1 MTKNIILFASGNGS
15 NVEQIC
21 RFFEQDQ
28 TISVVSI
35 YTNNPNAGVIQRMQ
49 PFGITVR
56 VFDKSSFTDGTL
68 LSQVRA
74 LHPDLIVLAGFL
86 WKIGSDWV
94 STFAK
99 KIINIHP
106 ALLPKYGGKGM
117 YGMHVHQA
125 VKDNKE
131 SKTGITIHYV
141 NEAYYEGAILFQEE
155 VALSDEDTPE
165 TIATKVHSL
174 EHLHFAPVISRLL
187 NPPSNGV

>member
-86 WKIGSDWV
+86 WKIGSD
-94 STFAK
+94 
-99 KIINIHP
+99 
-106 ALLPKYGGKGM
+106 
-117 YGMHVHQA
+117 
-125 VKDNKE
+125 
-131 SKTGITIHYV
+131 
-141 NEAYYEGAILFQEE
+141 
-155 VALSDEDTPE
+155 
-165 TIATKVHSL
+165 
-174 EHLHFAPVISRLL
+174 
-187 NPPSNGV
+187 